1 MDLCG
6 FVRAARILI
15 APEDAVRDIHR
26 SSADPA
32 PGKARKALRRRTR
45 RRLRQ
50 ADRREL
56 RARTSTES

>member
-1 MDLCG
+1 MTTDTFRRKTFREVGIGGINCPCCG
-6 FVRAARILI
+6 
-15 APEDAVRDIHR
+15 
-26 SSADPA
+26 PA
-32 PGKARKALRRRTR
+32 PGKARKAHRRRTR